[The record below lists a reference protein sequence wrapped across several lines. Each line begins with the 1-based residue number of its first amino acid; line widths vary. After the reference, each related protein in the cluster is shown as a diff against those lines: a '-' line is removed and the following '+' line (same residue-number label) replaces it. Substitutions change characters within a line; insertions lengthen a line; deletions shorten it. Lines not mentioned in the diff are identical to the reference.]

1 MTTKR
6 SKIGNVWIELQRDEN
21 RDKNLKIEKKLSKM
35 TNKLMVSLVNK
46 QNERKNERNF
56 YIENKQKEQKVVS
69 KL

>member
-1 MTTKR
+1 
-6 SKIGNVWIELQRDEN
+6 
-21 RDKNLKIEKKLSKM
+21 M